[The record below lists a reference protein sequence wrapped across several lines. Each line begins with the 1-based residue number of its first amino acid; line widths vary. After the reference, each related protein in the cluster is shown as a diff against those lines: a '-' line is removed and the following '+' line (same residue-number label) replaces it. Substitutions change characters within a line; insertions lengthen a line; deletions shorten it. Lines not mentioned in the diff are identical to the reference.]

1 MRRGQAGKFLRKT
14 WQNGI
19 APEFLCHVLQVL
31 PTQASVEAIILPFPI
46 PFATGVMKGVLEWN
60 RVFGKLQTYELQ
72 LMMKVAAKVT
82 KAEGGVSNLDIR
94 HNFALSVEVVKSDM
108 MTVQDKTVVS
118 RKVTKA
124 EGGVSNLDI
133 RHNFALSVEVVKSD
147 MMTVQDKTVVSRATQ
162 NQKRPRPSPRKL
174 KVEGDGNEDWRGV
187 TDPHPA
193 DVEDGAGGFQ
203 GCITVPGASLCIK
216 ELAAAAQADSDEET
230 PEQNVLSKERM
241 ATWQHNF
248 ALSVEV
254 VKSDMMTVQDKTVV
268 SRATQNQKRPRPS
281 PRKLK
286 VEGDGNEDWRGVT
299 DPHPADVEDG
309 AGAVDDEEVDLAL
322 AQEISM
328 TERGFQGCIT
338 VPGASLCIKELAAT
352 AQADS
357 DEETPEQNVLSKE
370 RMATWQSRNCP
381 EPQVDAL
388 QRICRV
394 HIQEEK
400 TESEMAEMK
409 DDKENPDHD
418 GKCKFIVL
426 TGIAGFV
433 NHFDGLALDYGAE
446 MNLPVLPPLP
456 PPAPKAKRK
465 ARAKSKK
472 RPQKPDLKDAK
483 TEREDE
489 GKREFESEENLE
501 TEKLEEKSEE
511 LDEEEEENEKD
522 MDE

>member
-60 RVFGKLQTYELQ
+60 RVFGKLRTYELQ

-94 HNFALSVEVVKSDM
+94 
-108 MTVQDKTVVS
+108 
-118 RKVTKA
+118 
-124 EGGVSNLDI
+124 
-133 RHNFALSVEVVKSD
+133 
-147 MMTVQDKTVVSRATQ
+147 
-162 NQKRPRPSPRKL
+162 
-174 KVEGDGNEDWRGV
+174 
-187 TDPHPA
+187 
-193 DVEDGAGGFQ
+193 
-203 GCITVPGASLCIK
+203 
-216 ELAAAAQADSDEET
+216 
-230 PEQNVLSKERM
+230 
-241 ATWQHNF
+241 HNF

-381 EPQVDAL
+381 EPQVNAL
-388 QRICRV
+388 
-394 HIQEEK
+394 
-400 TESEMAEMK
+400 TE
-409 DDKENPDHD
+409 
-418 GKCKFIVL
+418 
-426 TGIAGFV
+426 
-433 NHFDGLALDYGAE
+433 GA
-446 MNLPVLPPLP
+446 
-456 PPAPKAKRK
+456 
-465 ARAKSKK
+465 
-472 RPQKPDLKDAK
+472 
-483 TEREDE
+483 
-489 GKREFESEENLE
+489 
-501 TEKLEEKSEE
+501 
-511 LDEEEEENEKD
+511 
-522 MDE
+522 